1 MQLTRTTESGRCS
14 IPLFRI
20 PSHLP
25 QALPLLPKL
34 SNRHRLAITRLL
46 RVSNLFP
53 YQKELPRCPSR
64 SPVHLL
70 SPTSPS
76 GRIGLVVPNASI
88 GDPGPS
94 SSLHRHRASIS
105 SDASSS
111 KGSPAS
117 PQLNL
122 PSNSSSS
129 TTTKETKPAKV
140 PYVPPPPPPPLSN
153 PVDLLERSRTGLSQL
168 IGYGNVDARPSRQKD
183 GGLLLKKGA
192 CSACRMAKAKCTQR
206 QPACERCVSMNID
219 CIYAVFAKRGRK
231 RTMTP

>member
-1 MQLTRTTESGRCS
+1 MFNS
-14 IPLFRI
+14 PLPNSLS
-20 PSHLP
+20 PSP
-25 QALPLLPKL
+25 GSSATSQALEPPPARYHSTSPSFQLVPLPEG
-34 SNRHRLAITRLL
+34 APA
-46 RVSNLFP
+46 VSFP
-53 YQKELPRCPSR
+53 FTGPS
-64 SPVHLL
+64 PL

-122 PSNSSSS
+122 PTNSSSS